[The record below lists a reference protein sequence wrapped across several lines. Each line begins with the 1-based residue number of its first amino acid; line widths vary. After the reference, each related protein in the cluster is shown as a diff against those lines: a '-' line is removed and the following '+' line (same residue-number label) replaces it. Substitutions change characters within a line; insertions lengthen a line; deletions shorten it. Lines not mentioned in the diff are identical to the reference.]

1 MILIL
6 TLFNPWGEKDVLR
19 GDLMKVKVIMNPIA
33 GRGRALKAK
42 PEILKA
48 LLEYDTEFHLEE
60 TKGPHHATELA
71 RQAVEAGFDLIIVA
85 GGDGTL
91 NQIVNGL
98 EGKKVPIGVLPLG
111 TGNDFAAA
119 LKIPRDPGTA
129 LRQIMGGEIQ
139 KIDLCRVN
147 QRYFVSSVGVGF
159 DGEVAFHVNQGF
171 QKLRGKAAYL
181 CSVFK
186 TLFSYQSRRIKLNVD
201 GLVMEFNSLLVA
213 VTNSPTYGGGFKINP
228 EALVNDGH
236 LDVCAVQHMQ
246 IPEILC
252 CLPMLMP
259 GWHRNLKKVRML
271 KGRQITLESDH
282 PFHYQLDGEVFTDK
296 TLRFTIF
303 PQALLFKGA
312 KLEPVAMVTRAEEL
326 PPYVKEA

>member
-1 MILIL
+1 
-6 TLFNPWGEKDVLR
+6 
-19 GDLMKVKVIMNPIA
+19 MKVKVIMNPIA

-42 PEILKA
+42 PEIIKA
-48 LLEYDTEFHLEE
+48 LLAYDTEFHLEE
-60 TKGPHHATELA
+60 TKGPNHATELA

-98 EGKKVPIGVLPLG
+98 GGKQVPIGVLALG

-119 LKIPRDPGTA
+119 LQMPRDLGVA
-129 LRQIMGGEIQ
+129 IDQIMGGEIQ

-147 QRYFVSSVGVGF
+147 QRCFISSVGVGF

-186 TLFSYQSRRIKLNVD
+186 TLFAYQSRRIKLNVD
-201 GLVMEFNSLLVA
+201 GLVMEFTSLLVA
-213 VTNSPTYGGGFKINP
+213 VTNSPTYGGGFRINP
-228 EALVNDGH
+228 EALVNDG
-236 LDVCAVQHMQ
+236 LFDVCAVQHMR

-252 CLPMLMP
+252 CLPLLMP

-271 KGRQITLESDH
+271 KGRQITLESDQ

-303 PQALLFKGA
+303 PQALLIKGA
-312 KLEPVAMVTRAEEL
+312 KLAPVDTVTLAEEA
-326 PPYVKEA
+326 PPGVKEA